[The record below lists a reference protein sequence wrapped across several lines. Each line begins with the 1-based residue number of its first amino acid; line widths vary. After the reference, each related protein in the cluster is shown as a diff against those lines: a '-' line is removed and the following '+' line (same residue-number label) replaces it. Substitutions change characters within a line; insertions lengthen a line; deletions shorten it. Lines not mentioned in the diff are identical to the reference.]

1 MGTRQT
7 LGRSFAHAF
16 SGIWHFLRHER
27 NGRIHLLAAVTAIAL
42 SVALHIS
49 AAEWLVVLLCT
60 GMVFSIEMVNAALE
74 TLCNHVQPGIHPA
87 IKIVK
92 DVSAGAVLCAA
103 IISATA
109 GCIIFLPKMMAV
121 LQ

>member
-1 MGTRQT
+1 MGTRQN
-7 LGRSFAHAF
+7 LARSFVHAF
-16 SGIWHFLRHER
+16 QGIGHFLRHER
-27 NGRIHLLAAVTAIAL
+27 NGRIHLVAAVNAIAL

-49 AAEWLVVLLCT
+49 AAEWLIVLLCT
-60 GMVFSIEMVNAALE
+60 GMVLSLEMVNAALE

-109 GCIIFLPKMMAV
+109 GCIIFLLKMMAL